1 MPLKEQTISGA
12 KWMTVSKIA
21 NSLIQILKLVILAR
35 LLSKSDFGII
45 AIVLMVLGFTEI
57 FADLGFA
64 VGLVHKQD
72 ITKKQYS
79 SVFWTNLLLSVA
91 LYAIIALSAPL
102 FATYYAQKELA
113 TLIPIM
119 GLQLIINAFGRMFFT
134 FKTKNLEFKFIAIVD
149 MLGLSIGTV
158 ITIILAV
165 NGLGVYSLVY
175 GYLAQALVT
184 QGIYFVSGTI
194 KYPVL
199 FHLNIKEISDL
210 LKIGGYQVGAQV
222 LDYISNKID
231 IFLIGRFFGMELLGL
246 YNLAKELV
254 MKPIQIINSIITSVA
269 TPAFAKFQD
278 NIKMIQEK
286 YLDVLKLL
294 SILNFPIF
302 IIFFIF
308 ADPMV
313 FILYGSEKAGVA
325 IFLKILSFW
334 GMFNSVGNPA
344 GILMVAK
351 GRTDLGFYWTL
362 VRIAVMTAT
371 ILIAGQFSI
380 YAVAFSQTA
389 IAFVFLFLYWR
400 MMVYN
405 IAAIPL
411 KDYLKSCGL
420 ATVVS
425 LVAGVPTWFIATL
438 SDNLYFQGCVLC
450 LFGLLVVLLYCLI
463 DRNYVLKIKEM
474 LLSR

>member
-91 LYAIIALSAPL
+91 LYAIIAFSAPL

-165 NGLGVYSLVY
+165 NGFGVYSLVY

-351 GRTDLGFYWTL
+351 GRTDLSFYWTI
-362 VRIAVMTAT
+362 VRIAVMTTA
-371 ILIAGQFSI
+371 IFIAGQFSI
-380 YAVAFSQTA
+380 YAVAVSQSV
-389 IAFVFLFLYWR
+389 IAFGFLFLYWR
-400 MMVYN
+400 MMVYS
-405 IAAIPL
+405 IAFIPL
-411 KDYLKSCGL
+411 KNYLKSCGL
-420 ATVVS
+420 ATMVS
-425 LVAGVPTWFIATL
+425 LLAGIPAWFIAAI
-438 SDNLYFQGCVLC
+438 SDNIYFQAGVLC
-450 LFGLLVVLLYCLI
+450 LYGLLVLLLYWLI
-463 DRNYVLKIKEM
+463 DRQYVIKLKNM
-474 LLSR
+474 VLSR